1 MKSLARAVE
10 NLLQQEQGHYERTD
24 KVGVFRSGF
33 RSENGFF
40 PSYVET
46 CDAERIVRVYTV
58 APLTV
63 PRSPRSAAAAFL
75 MRINEHLPVGQLAL
89 GMEHGEVICETG
101 VMLGRSELHPDIM
114 RHLLFA
120 NWWAMDLYFPAVRM
134 VVLRKMTPQQAI
146 DVVER
151 RPEIPDETGPRELL
165 GGRLSDILRGS
176 MN

>member
-10 NLLQQEQGHYERTD
+10 NLLQREQVYYERTD

-33 RSENGFF
+33 HSESGSFL
-40 PSYVET
+40 SSI
-46 CDAERIVRVYTV
+46 DASGAERTIRVCTT
-58 APLTV
+58 APLRV
-63 PRSPRSAAAAFL
+63 PRSQRARVAELVA
-75 MRINEHLPVGQLAL
+75 RINEHLLFGHFGL
-89 GMEHGEVICETG
+89 GMDLGVVVCETSI
-101 VMLGRSELHPDIM
+101 MLGDSDLHPDIM

-151 RPEIPDETGPRELL
+151 RPEIPDEGDAREPL